1 MSDSDQTSSINYEL
15 LVEDSLRT
23 VVRGAL
29 AIVQEYGLL
38 GESHFYITFRTQA
51 DGVQLD
57 DTLKEGNP
65 QEMTIVLQHQFWDLT
80 VEENQFSVGLSFSGV
95 QYQLV
100 IPFSAVTHFTDP
112 SVGFGLQFSN
122 PDEPQKQSD
131 SENSDQPVILREV
144 MQGDQKKLEALDQK
158 KTKQEVKNALDQLP
172 PLLSQMKQAKRRT
185 PKATKQKLQRLCHLI
200 VFEKTLP
207 QNHNLR
213 YLVFHSQVC

>member
-29 AIVQEYGLL
+29 AIVQEYGLP

-122 PDEPQKQSD
+122 PDELQKQPN

-144 MQGDQKKLEALDQK
+144 MQGDQKKIDALDQK
-158 KTKQEVKNALDQLP
+158 QTEQEVKNALTSSSTLQPDEASEEKGTESDEIETAEIVSLDRFRKDP
-172 PLLSQMKQAKRRT
+172 A
-185 PKATKQKLQRLCHLI
+185 PK
-200 VFEKTLP
+200 
-207 QNHNLR
+207 
-213 YLVFHSQVC
+213 S

>member
-29 AIVQEYGLL
+29 AIVQEYGLP

-65 QEMTIVLQHQFWDLT
+65 QEMTIVLQHQFWDLS
-80 VEENQFSVGLSFSGV
+80 VEENEFSVGLSFSGV

-122 PDEPQKQSD
+122 PDEPQKHSD

-144 MQGDQKKLEALDQK
+144 MPGDQTKLEALDQK
-158 KTKQEVKNALDQLP
+158 QTKQEVKNALTSSSAFGSDEANEEKDTEIDGTETAEIVSLDRFRKDP
-172 PLLSQMKQAKRRT
+172 A
-185 PKATKQKLQRLCHLI
+185 PK
-200 VFEKTLP
+200 
-207 QNHNLR
+207 
-213 YLVFHSQVC
+213 S

>member
-1 MSDSDQTSSINYEL
+1 MSDSNQTSSINYEL

-51 DGVQLD
+51 VGVQLD

-80 VEENQFSVGLSFSGV
+80 VEEDQFSVGLSFSGV

-122 PDEPQKQSD
+122 PDEVQKHSD
-131 SENSDQPVILREV
+131 SENSEKPVVLREV
-144 MQGDQKKLEALDQK
+144 MQGDQKKPEELDENRP
-158 KTKQEVKNALDQLP
+158 KQEVKNALTSSSTFEPNVASEQKDTENDETETAEIVSLDRFRKDP
-172 PLLSQMKQAKRRT
+172 A
-185 PKATKQKLQRLCHLI
+185 PK
-200 VFEKTLP
+200 
-207 QNHNLR
+207 
-213 YLVFHSQVC
+213 S

>member
-1 MSDSDQTSSINYEL
+1 MSNSDQTSSINYEV

-122 PDEPQKQSD
+122 PDEPQKHSD

-144 MQGDQKKLEALDQK
+144 TQGDQKKIEALDEKQ
-158 KTKQEVKNALDQLP
+158 TEQEVKNALTSSSTLEPDEASEEEDTESDEIETAEIVSLDRFRKDP
-172 PLLSQMKQAKRRT
+172 A
-185 PKATKQKLQRLCHLI
+185 PK
-200 VFEKTLP
+200 
-207 QNHNLR
+207 
-213 YLVFHSQVC
+213 S

>member
-1 MSDSDQTSSINYEL
+1 MSEFTYSPL
-15 LVEDSLRT
+15 LPT
-23 VVRGAL
+23 GK
-29 AIVQEYGLL
+29 
-38 GESHFYITFRTQA
+38 
-51 DGVQLD
+51 D

-122 PDEPQKQSD
+122 PDELQKQSD

-158 KTKQEVKNALDQLP
+158 QTKQEVKNALTSSSAFESDETNEEKDTESDETETAEIVSLDRFRKDP
-172 PLLSQMKQAKRRT
+172 A
-185 PKATKQKLQRLCHLI
+185 PK
-200 VFEKTLP
+200 
-207 QNHNLR
+207 
-213 YLVFHSQVC
+213 S

>member
-65 QEMTIVLQHQFWDLT
+65 QEMTIVLQHQFWNLQVNEKYFE
-80 VEENQFSVGLSFSGV
+80 VELSFNDKREN
-95 QYQLV
+95 LV
-100 IPFSAVTHFTDP
+100 IPFGAVTGFADP
-112 SVGFGLQFSN
+112 SVKFGLQF
-122 PDEPQKQSD
+122 DEITSSASIPNEEINVNKTATQTNNLDKK
-131 SENSDQPVILREV
+131 SEMSGEV
-144 MQGDQKKLEALDQK
+144 VSLDQFRK
-158 KTKQEVKNALDQLP
+158 KTDRN
-172 PLLSQMKQAKRRT
+172 
-185 PKATKQKLQRLCHLI
+185 
-200 VFEKTLP
+200 
-207 QNHNLR
+207 N
-213 YLVFHSQVC
+213 

>member
-112 SVGFGLQFSN
+112 SVGFGLQFS
-122 PDEPQKQSD
+122 DVDQAQKHSD
-131 SENSDQPVILREV
+131 SENRDKTVILREV
-144 MQGDQKKLEALDQK
+144 IPEDQKKLETPAQK
-158 KTKQEVKNALDQLP
+158 QPKQESRNVLDSASNSEPDEASKEKITKSNETETAEIVSLERFRKDP
-172 PLLSQMKQAKRRT
+172 A
-185 PKATKQKLQRLCHLI
+185 PK
-200 VFEKTLP
+200 
-207 QNHNLR
+207 
-213 YLVFHSQVC
+213 S

>member
-29 AIVQEYGLL
+29 AIVEEYGLL
-38 GESHFYITFRTQA
+38 GASHFYITFLTQA

-95 QYQLV
+95 QYRLV
-100 IPFSAVTHFTDP
+100 IPFSAITHFTDP

-122 PDEPQKQSD
+122 PDEPQKRSD
-131 SENSDQPVILREV
+131 SGNSDQPVVLREV
-144 MQGDQKKLEALDQK
+144 MQGDQKKLESLDQK
-158 KTKQEVKNALDQLP
+158 QTEQEVKNALTSSSTFEPDEASEEKDTQSDETETAEIVSLDRFRNNP
-172 PLLSQMKQAKRRT
+172 A
-185 PKATKQKLQRLCHLI
+185 PK
-200 VFEKTLP
+200 
-207 QNHNLR
+207 
-213 YLVFHSQVC
+213 S

>member
-122 PDEPQKQSD
+122 PDELQKQPN

-144 MQGDQKKLEALDQK
+144 TQGGQKELEPLDQK
-158 KTKQEVKNALDQLP
+158 QTEHEVKNALTRSSTFESDKASKERDAQ
-172 PLLSQMKQAKRRT
+172 SDETETAKIVSLDCFRKDPA
-185 PKATKQKLQRLCHLI
+185 PK
-200 VFEKTLP
+200 
-207 QNHNLR
+207 
-213 YLVFHSQVC
+213 S